1 MSIIYKVIEEKIIN
15 KLKPDV
21 LIISDVSHLHKGH
34 KGVLGMDLDETH
46 FDIKIVSDIFIN
58 KSRIERQRIIYKLLK
73 KEGPPHS
80 PMFTIS
86 LQVLNL
92 TKIKAKGASI
102 RDAERKAASHALS
115 IINEKKIIKN

>member
-1 MSIIYKVIEEKIIN
+1 MSIIYKVIEEKIVN

-21 LIISDVSHLHKGH
+21 LIISDVSHFHKGH

-73 KEGPPHS
+73 KE
-80 PMFTIS
+80 
-86 LQVLNL
+86 L
-92 TKIKAKGASI
+92 
-102 RDAERKAASHALS
+102 DERIHALS
-115 IINEKKIIKN
+115 LNLSTVREDESKKS